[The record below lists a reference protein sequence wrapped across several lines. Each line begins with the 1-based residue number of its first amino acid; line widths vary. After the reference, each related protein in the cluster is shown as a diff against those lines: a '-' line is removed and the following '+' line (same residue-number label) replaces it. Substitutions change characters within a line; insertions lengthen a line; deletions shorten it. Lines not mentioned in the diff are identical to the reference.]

1 MQTVL
6 LFSLLVFLCWFLL
19 CCFARF
25 EVFSPLPLSC
35 VCMVFPRG
43 VMCIL
48 LCCNFFFFCPC
59 YMQNSCVL
67 VCMFAGLPL
76 RFSCARFGSLFPLL
90 SFCFFC
96 LFLLG
101 LNGPYSCPLC
111 PPVNIATI
119 GISCF
124 VVSFLCVLCVRHGRI
139 LGRNDY
145 LCPPK
150 PHSRDPLCPK
160 APTLMFVPT
169 NTHLWH

>member
-1 MQTVL
+1 MFSCVGFCSAVL
-6 LFSLLVFLCWFLL
+6 PVLRFFLPFLCLAFTFILKG
-19 CCFARF
+19 
-25 EVFSPLPLSC
+25 
-35 VCMVFPRG
+35 FPRG
-43 VMCIL
+43 VLCIL
-48 LCCNFFFFCPC
+48 LCCNFFSPC

-101 LNGPYSCPLC
+101 LKDPYSCPLR

-169 NTHLWH
+169 NTHL

>member
-1 MQTVL
+1 MPVL
-6 LFSLLVFLCWFLL
+6 RFFLPFLCLA
-19 CCFARF
+19 FAF
-25 EVFSPLPLSC
+25 ILK
-35 VCMVFPRG
+35 VFPRG
-43 VMCIL
+43 VLCIL
-48 LCCNFFFFCPC
+48 LCCNFFFCPC

-101 LNGPYSCPLC
+101 LKGPYSCPLR

-169 NTHLWH
+169 NTQLWH